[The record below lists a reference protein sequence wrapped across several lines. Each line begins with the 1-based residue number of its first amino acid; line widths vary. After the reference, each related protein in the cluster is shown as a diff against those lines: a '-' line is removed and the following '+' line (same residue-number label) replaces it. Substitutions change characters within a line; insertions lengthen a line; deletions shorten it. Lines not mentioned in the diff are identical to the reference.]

1 MASNGNV
8 KLCISKDLITHI
20 RILLKHYRP
29 MLRSQIR
36 EIIVIIVI
44 NLNQINEKKAA
55 HSNISGNERNA

>member
-8 KLCISKDLITHI
+8 KLCISKDLVTHI

-36 EIIVIIVI
+36 EIIVI
-44 NLNQINEKKAA
+44 NPNQINEKKVA
-55 HSNISGNERNA
+55 HSKFSGNERNA

>member
-8 KLCISKDLITHI
+8 KLCISKDLVTHI

-36 EIIVIIVI
+36 EIIVI